1 MVNLL
6 RKHAVLN
13 MSLPESA
20 VLQSLLE
27 QAFQH
32 GLLTDVELQH
42 MQTQIV
48 KLLTKQLKRFTHGD
62 SCSVKSETAQS
73 IMLSILYTIGIY
85 LKSLSNP
92 SLCLDCL
99 KQDQINDLFQ
109 EGRNIIN
116 LRISEAKTLL
126 SVINHDGLTFAN
138 QAYSDTLENGI
149 PAFFTA
155 YDPEFAAHETP
166 GSIDYPLSNDQM
178 DLTGI
183 VYIHHY
189 LQQLYHE
196 DTFCLN
202 FPDED
207 IQCLLR
213 GYHDH
218 SEDLLLNIFELVLA
232 QSLGS
237 VLAGKS
243 ARQLNISQQDRE
255 YLQQKLS
262 KLPDQEFDVMLQ
274 NALTQVSDELAF
286 NDRSQVQLLQ
296 ESMASFAVRL
306 KNALHNGRLEAVF
319 ITLKAQP
326 ERPAII
332 FEDGPGLADD
342 IFRDIAEEIRQ
353 CRYIEDKLAI
363 IRREIH
369 SAADLADILEASCLL
384 EDEYDSIYHSL
395 TTLELA
401 LLIKSLPA
409 PDPSFFIHSGY
420 AASEEMK
427 EWQIRLIS
435 FVDQLVP
442 SERANLLH
450 LVKGLTI
457 I

>member
-1 MVNLL
+1 MVNIL

-178 DLTGI
+178 DSTGI

-189 LQQLYHE
+189 LQQLYRE

-202 FPDED
+202 FPGED